1 MMNDNSLE
9 SKPKKSKK
17 LAFITTDLQYDLV
30 EKNSARKKRVNEMLP
45 KVIWFL
51 DELRKKQ
58 ILIIHQ
64 QLVYKPSDHVEV
76 MNGKIPCLE
85 GSEGVKILEEIEAD
99 KDIIMQKR
107 KDSGFYETNLH
118 EVLQENEIDTVMLGG
133 MQAQICIQTTG
144 ADAYFRGYNVIAVS
158 DCITSTLEEDKQRA
172 LDWIQGYC
180 GKVMSSDKI
189 IDAVNNNYSIEFP
202 VIYTP

>member
-1 MMNDNSLE
+1 MIDGTPQKE
-9 SKPKKSKK
+9 SKMSKN
-17 LAFITTDLQYDLV
+17 LVFITTDLQYDLV
-30 EKNSARKKRVNEMLP
+30 KKSPIREQRVYEMLP
-45 KVIWFL
+45 KLIEFL
-51 DELRKKQ
+51 NELRKRN

-64 QLVYKPSDHVEV
+64 QLIYKDTDHVEI

-85 GSEGVKILEEIEAD
+85 GSEGVKFLKEIDTD
-99 KDIIMQKR
+99 KDIVVPKR
-107 KDSGFYETNLH
+107 KDSGFYETNL
-118 EVLQENEIDTVMLGG
+118 QEILKEHDIDTVMLSG

-158 DCITSTLEEDKQRA
+158 DCITSTLEEDKKRA

-180 GKVMSSDKI
+180 GKVMSSDEI
-189 IDAVNNNYSIEFP
+189 TISLRDGVPIEFP

>member
-1 MMNDNSLE
+1 MIDGTPQKE
-9 SKPKKSKK
+9 SKMSKN
-17 LAFITTDLQYDLV
+17 LVFITTDLQYDLV
-30 EKNSARKKRVNEMLP
+30 KKSPIREQRVYEMLP
-45 KVIWFL
+45 KLIEFL
-51 DELRKKQ
+51 NELRKRN

-64 QLVYKPSDHVEV
+64 QLIYKDTDHVEI

-85 GSEGVKILEEIEAD
+85 GSEGVKFLKEIDAD
-99 KDIIMQKR
+99 KDMVIPKR
-107 KDSGFYETNLH
+107 KDSGFYETNL
-118 EVLQENEIDTVMLGG
+118 QEILKEHDIDTVMLSG

-158 DCITSTLEEDKQRA
+158 DCITSTLEEDKKRA

-180 GKVMSSDKI
+180 GKVMSSDEI
-189 IDAVNNNYSIEFP
+189 TISLRDGVPIEFP